1 MKLTE
6 KVVQQTGMRRTK
18 EMIRE
23 EPANRD
29 EAPVVEIN
37 NKCNEHHKR
46 GRKSQSQFKIELYK
60 EYVKN

>member
-1 MKLTE
+1 
-6 KVVQQTGMRRTK
+6 MRRTK